1 MGVPTP
7 ALRLLLRTPIISC
20 TPCFKNPHVEHLQNR
35 DVHVHKATD
44 SHQFQ
49 GGRVMPGIVEG
60 KVVLVTGGGSGI
72 GRATA
77 LKLAQEGAK
86 IMIADYVQEGGECTV
101 KMITEAGGTA
111 SFVSADV
118 SVAKQV
124 ESMVAKTVE
133 TYGRIDGAFNNAGIE
148 GRIMASTAECSEEN
162 FDRTIAINL
171 KGVWLCMKY
180 EIPQMLR
187 QGGGAIVNTASV
199 AGLVGLAGGP
209 AYNASKH
216 GVVGL
221 TRTAALEYAA
231 RNIRVNCVCPGVIRT
246 PMVERVIDSGSIN
259 EQDFIA
265 GEPVGRMGKPEEI
278 AQGVV
283 WLLSDAASFVT
294 GHPMAIDGGWVA
306 H

>member
-1 MGVPTP
+1 VLVSGV
-7 ALRLLLRTPIISC
+7 
-20 TPCFKNPHVEHLQNR
+20 VQ
-35 DVHVHKATD
+35 
-44 SHQFQ
+44 
-49 GGRVMPGIVEG
+49 G

-86 IMIADYVQEGGECTV
+86 VMVADYVPEGGERTV

-111 SFVSADV
+111 SFVQGDV
-118 SVAKQV
+118 AVTKQV

-133 TYGRIDGAFNNAGIE
+133 TYGRVDCAFNNAGID
-148 GRIMASTAECSEEN
+148 GGPGTTVTCSEEN

-180 EIPQMLR
+180 EIPQMLK
-187 QGGGAIVNTASV
+187 QGNGSIVNTASV
-199 AGLVGLAGGP
+199 MGLVAVAGGP
-209 AYNASKH
+209 AYTASKH
-216 GVVGL
+216 GIIGL

-231 RNIRVNCVCPGVIRT
+231 KNIRVNCVCPGAIRT
-246 PMVERVIDSGSIN
+246 PMIERSISSGRTSERWYI
-259 EQDFIA
+259 E

-306 H
+306 R